1 MRRPTE
7 GKAAGAVVRR
17 CAELGVRCELFGGL
31 VRDGIDAHALSGE
44 PARAVEDLVAL
55 GERLGRAVVDA

>member
-1 MRRPTE
+1 
-7 GKAAGAVVRR
+7 
-17 CAELGVRCELFGGL
+17 VRCELFGGL